1 MQRIYDS
8 GFYASLFEVL
18 NALSNGKEFDTM
30 PPSLA
35 FLLWLV
41 LLLGLLYFDPAKTL
55 RAPLALWV
63 PLIWM
68 FIVATRLPS
77 QWLSG
82 QVGLASKGLEEGN
95 SLDRNIY
102 CMFILLAIC
111 ILISRSFNWSNFFTR
126 NLALT
131 AFLAFALLSVL
142 WSDFPFVSFKR
153 WFRDLG
159 NYLVVLVILSDPKP
173 IEAVHT
179 VLRRLCY
186 LLIPLSILMMKYFP
200 SRGYDL

>member
-1 MQRIYDS
+1 
-8 GFYASLFEVL
+8 
-18 NALSNGKEFDTM
+18 M

-55 RAPLALWV
+55 KASLALWV

-82 QVGLASKGLEEGN
+82 QVGLASEGLEEGN

-102 CMFILLAIC
+102 CMFILLSIC
-111 ILISRSFNWSNFFTR
+111 ILISRSFNWSNFVTR

-159 NYLVVLVILSDPKP
+159 NYLVVLVILSDPTP
-173 IEAVHT
+173 IEAVRT
-179 VLRRLCY
+179 VFRRLCY
-186 LLIPLSILMMKYFP
+186 LLIPLSIFNDEIFP
-200 SRGYDL
+200 QYGYDL